1 MQWVTDTTGR
11 RHTCRAGDYQA
22 MIWRASTG
30 EWIATIGQE
39 HAAVAHTRCLLLNA
53 AKAWCEAQLSAL
65 TKQQNT

>member
-1 MQWVTDTTGR
+1 MDWVTDTTGR

-30 EWIATIGQE
+30 EWIAMISRA
-39 HAAVAHTRCLLLNA
+39 HAAVAHTRCLGLTEA
-53 AKAWCEAQLSAL
+53 QAWCEAQLAEL